1 MCDTLVTSFS
11 SSSSKLTSGLGNL
24 RLTAVER
31 RKTNSS
37 SSSSSSTSAILA
49 NAIDILRNS
58 DGFLNCALYARSATT
73 IKLRTIYF
81 IYPCFFFFFSH
92 SKKQLERKYRSLLYT
107 HSCRHYV
114 RETRFLNL
122 FLFLVY
128 VHEFR
133 PSELRIDQR
142 SEHLKEKKFSFFSS
156 PRFLFHFREI
166 TIPG

>member
-73 IKLRTIYF
+73 IKLRYDLF
-81 IYPCFFFFFSH
+81 HLSLFLFFFS
-92 SKKQLERKYRSLLYT
+92 LIRKNNWKESIDRCYIR
-107 HSCRHYV
+107 
-114 RETRFLNL
+114 TRAATMSVKLD
-122 FLFLVY
+122 
-128 VHEFR
+128 
-133 PSELRIDQR
+133 S
-142 SEHLKEKKFSFFSS
+142 STSSFSS
-156 PRFLFHFREI
+156 YMSTSSDPLN
-166 TIPG
+166 

>member
-58 DGFLNCALYARSATT
+58 DGFLNCALYVRSATT
-73 IKLRTIYF
+73 IKLRTIYV
-81 IYPCFFFFFSH
+81 IYPCFFFFF
-92 SKKQLERKYRSLLYT
+92 LIRKNNWKESIDRCYIR
-107 HSCRHYV
+107 
-114 RETRFLNL
+114 TRAATMSVKLD
-122 FLFLVY
+122 
-128 VHEFR
+128 
-133 PSELRIDQR
+133 S
-142 SEHLKEKKFSFFSS
+142 STSSFSS
-156 PRFLFHFREI
+156 YMSTSSDPLN
-166 TIPG
+166 